1 MITIYKD
8 DPPQQKSF
16 KLRMKT
22 LHQSRE
28 KLAEETG
35 VTVLS
40 TLNRHYQELEKAVE
54 DHSRH
59 PRGTKASGLRRGKT
73 GKGLIALARNRFGVA
88 EEQSFRLR
96 RLRRAGNHTARLRF
110 KKELQTTI
118 HNLEEDEQ
126 SAPL

>member
-1 MITIYKD
+1 MT
-8 DPPQQKSF
+8 PQSKKSF

-22 LHQSRE
+22 LHQQRE

-54 DHSRH
+54 NHTRH
-59 PRGTKASGLRRGKT
+59 TKGTKASGLRKGKA
-73 GKGLIALARNRFGVA
+73 GKGLIALSRNRFGVT
-88 EEQSFRLR
+88 EEQSSRLR
-96 RLRRAGNHTARLRF
+96 RLRRAGNHTARLKF

>member
-1 MITIYKD
+1 M
-8 DPPQQKSF
+8 PPHSKKSF
-16 KLRMKT
+16 KLRMKN

-40 TLNRHYQELEKAVE
+40 TLNKHYQELEKAVE
-54 DHSRH
+54 NHSRH
-59 PRGTKASGLRRGKT
+59 PGRTKGSGLRKGKA
-73 GKGLIALARNRFGVA
+73 GKGLIALSRNRFGVT
-88 EEQSFRLR
+88 EEQSSRLR

>member
-1 MITIYKD
+1 
-8 DPPQQKSF
+8 
-16 KLRMKT
+16 MKT

-40 TLNRHYQELEKAVE
+40 TLNLHYQELEKAVA

-59 PRGTKASGLRRGKT
+59 PRGTKGSGLRKGKV
-73 GKGLIALARNRFGVA
+73 GKGLIALSRNRLGVA
-88 EEQSFRLR
+88 EEQSSRLR
-96 RLRRAGNHTARLRF
+96 RLHRAGNHTARLKF
-110 KKELQTTI
+110 KKELQTII